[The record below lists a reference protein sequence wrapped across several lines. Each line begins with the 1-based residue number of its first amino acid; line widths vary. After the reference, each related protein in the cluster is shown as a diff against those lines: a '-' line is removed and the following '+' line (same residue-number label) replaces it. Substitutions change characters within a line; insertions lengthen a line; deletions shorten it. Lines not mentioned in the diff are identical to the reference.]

1 MVETIP
7 VAPVLGNHETYNRDW
22 KVRMP
27 ESYLNLFSLPE
38 NGDAMRQNQFYSF
51 DYGAVHF
58 IVLNTQID
66 EMEQFQPGLLETQQK
81 WFVNDIKNT
90 NKKWKVVL
98 MHKDVLTYEI
108 KNRTDRKA
116 GISDIGRA
124 WMPLFD
130 EYGVDAVLTAHLHT
144 YRRRG
149 NLYNFES
156 DTRAP
161 LYIITGV
168 AGNVRYPDLWVDH
181 PFDQATAPQPET
193 DNYMTIEAS
202 EDVLRLAAFLV
213 DGRKI
218 DQVEIRK

>member
-1 MVETIP
+1 
-7 VAPVLGNHETYNRDW
+7 
-22 KVRMP
+22 
-27 ESYLNLFSLPE
+27 
-38 NGDAMRQNQFYSF
+38 
-51 DYGAVHF
+51 
-58 IVLNTQID
+58 
-66 EMEQFQPGLLETQQK
+66 
-81 WFVNDIKNT
+81 
-90 NKKWKVVL
+90 

-156 DTRAP
+156 DTRGP